1 MNLLRNFISNPVE
14 TLKNTPEVLNQRH
27 FGLPVDKFLWHEK
40 KRIVRVKTLQ
50 GKRKFNFQVK
60 NLQELVT
67 KAIDQGIFENLR
79 LENSNKEQ

>member
-14 TLKNTPEVLNQRH
+14 TLKNTPEVLNQCH